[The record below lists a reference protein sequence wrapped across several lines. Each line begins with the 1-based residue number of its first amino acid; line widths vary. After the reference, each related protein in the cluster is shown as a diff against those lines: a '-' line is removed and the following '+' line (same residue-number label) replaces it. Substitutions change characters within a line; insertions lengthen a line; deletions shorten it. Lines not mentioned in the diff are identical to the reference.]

1 MRHLVK
7 GRKLGRTTAHRR
19 ALLRNL
25 VTSFFEKERIQ
36 TTLAKAKEAR
46 PFAEKMITLAKKNT
60 LPTRR
65 RALAF
70 LTKESAVTRLFN
82 DIGPRFSERPGGY
95 TRIVKTGLRLGDGSQ
110 MALLELIGW
119 IGSALVILSLT
130 QARVLRFRWLNLTGA
145 VLAVLYA
152 PFLFYAGELLES
164 TRLPHSAIAQQCGFD
179 SPETFRV
186 AFRRQLGIAPG
197 AYRQRFSALDRA

>member
-82 DIGPRFSERPGGY
+82 DIAPRFSERPGGY

-110 MALLELIGW
+110 MALLELIGSEYKKKEKKKKDKDK
-119 IGSALVILSLT
+119 GPKKA
-130 QARVLRFRWLNLTGA
+130 
-145 VLAVLYA
+145 
-152 PFLFYAGELLES
+152 
-164 TRLPHSAIAQQCGFD
+164 
-179 SPETFRV
+179 
-186 AFRRQLGIAPG
+186 
-197 AYRQRFSALDRA
+197 

>member
-1 MRHLVK
+1 MRHLAK
-7 GRKLGRTTAHRR
+7 GRKLGRTTAHRE

-46 PFAEKMITLAKKNT
+46 PLAEKMITLAKKNT

-82 DIGPRFSERPGGY
+82 DIAPRFSERPGGY

-110 MALLELIGW
+110 MALLELIGSEYKKKEKKKKDKDK
-119 IGSALVILSLT
+119 GPKKA
-130 QARVLRFRWLNLTGA
+130 
-145 VLAVLYA
+145 
-152 PFLFYAGELLES
+152 
-164 TRLPHSAIAQQCGFD
+164 
-179 SPETFRV
+179 
-186 AFRRQLGIAPG
+186 
-197 AYRQRFSALDRA
+197 

>member
-7 GRKLGRTTAHRR
+7 GRKLGRTTAHRK

-95 TRIVKTGLRLGDGSQ
+95 TRIVKTGIRLGDGSQ
-110 MALLELIGW
+110 MALLELIGSEYKKKEKKKKDKDK
-119 IGSALVILSLT
+119 GPKKA
-130 QARVLRFRWLNLTGA
+130 
-145 VLAVLYA
+145 
-152 PFLFYAGELLES
+152 
-164 TRLPHSAIAQQCGFD
+164 
-179 SPETFRV
+179 
-186 AFRRQLGIAPG
+186 
-197 AYRQRFSALDRA
+197 